1 LTYLE
6 ALILGLVQGLA
17 EFLPISSS
25 GHLAILQNFFEID
38 GDKVLSFAVLL
49 HLGTL
54 FSVFFVYWSDI
65 VDLILELGRTI
76 KDVFTG
82 KGLRLDSSPMRRM
95 GAMIVVATI
104 PTGIIG
110 ILFNETFSAMYLSL
124 GWVALGLF
132 ITGFLLFGAEKR
144 NASIK
149 TTHKE
154 DGIKTT
160 HALLVGVFQGIAIWP
175 GISRSGSTL
184 VGGLLTGL
192 DRNVAIKFAFLISI
206 PSILGSV
213 VLEAPAAFQE
223 GMSITL
229 LGPVIVGVLVAALS
243 GILAIKTMLRVVAGK
258 NLHIFSYYVW
268 ALALTLLIYILV
280 I

>member
-1 LTYLE
+1 MTYFE

-25 GHLAILQNFFEID
+25 GHLAILENFFEID
-38 GDKVLSFAVLL
+38 VDKVLPFAVLL

-54 FSVFFVYWSDI
+54 CSVFFVYWKDI
-65 VDLILELGRTI
+65 VELIQELGKTI
-76 KDVFTG
+76 LDLVKG

-95 GAMIVVATI
+95 GAMIIVATI

-110 ILFNETFSAMYLSL
+110 ILFNDIFTAMYLSL
-124 GWVALGLF
+124 AWVALGLF

-144 NASIK
+144 SRHRKIS
-149 TTHKE
+149 HGE
-154 DGIKTT
+154 EGIKVS

-184 VGGLLTGL
+184 VGGLLSGL
-192 DRNVAIKFAFLISI
+192 DRNLAIKFAFLISI

-213 VLEAPAAFQE
+213 VLEAPSAFQE
-223 GMSITL
+223 GMSMSLIGPVL
-229 LGPVIVGVLVAALS
+229 LGVFVAALS
-243 GILAIKTMLRVVAGK
+243 GILAIKTMLKVVAGK
-258 NLHIFSYYVW
+258 KLYIFSYYVW
-268 ALALTLLIYILV
+268 AVAIALSIFLLID
-280 I
+280 

>member
-1 LTYLE
+1 MTYIE
-6 ALILGLVQGLA
+6 ALILGLLQGLA

-25 GHLAILQNFFEID
+25 GHLAIMEYFFQID
-38 GDKVLSFAVLL
+38 PEKVLPFAVLL

-54 FSVFFVYWSDI
+54 FSVFFVYWKDI
-65 VDLILELGRTI
+65 VELVIELGKTI
-76 KDVFTG
+76 SDLFTG
-82 KGLRLDSSPMRRM
+82 KGLRLDSSPIRRM

-110 ILFNETFSAMYLSL
+110 VLFNDNFSAMYLSL
-124 GWVALGLF
+124 GWVAFGLI
-132 ITGFLLFGAEKR
+132 ITGFLLFAAEKR
-144 NASIK
+144 SSHEK
-149 TTHKE
+149 VTHKE
-154 DGIKTT
+154 EGIKVS

-184 VGGLLTGL
+184 VGGLLTGIE
-192 DRNVAIKFAFLISI
+192 RNVAIKFAFLISI

-213 VLEAPAAFQE
+213 VLEAPSAFHE
-223 GMSITL
+223 GMSASL
-229 LGPVIVGVLVAALS
+229 VGPVILGVIVAAVS

-258 NLHIFSYYVW
+258 KLYFFSFYVW
-268 ALALTLLIYILV
+268 ALAIALIVYLFI

>member
-1 LTYLE
+1 MTYFE
-6 ALILGLVQGLA
+6 ALILGLIQGLA

-65 VDLILELGRTI
+65 VDLVLELGRTI

-82 KGLRLDSSPMRRM
+82 KGLRLDSSPIRRM
-95 GAMIVVATI
+95 GAMIIVATI

-124 GWVALGLF
+124 AWVALGLF

-149 TTHKE
+149 STHEE
-154 DGIKTT
+154 DGIKVT

-223 GMSITL
+223 GMSVSLI
-229 LGPVIVGVLVAALS
+229 GPIIVGVLVAALS
-243 GILAIKTMLRVVAGK
+243 GILAIKTMLKIVAGK

-268 ALALTLLIYILV
+268 AIALALLIYLIV

>member
-1 LTYLE
+1 MTYFE
-6 ALILGLVQGLA
+6 AFILGLVQGLA

-25 GHLAILQNFFEID
+25 GHLAILQNFFGID

-54 FSVFFVYWSDI
+54 ISVFFVYWKDI
-65 VDLILELGRTI
+65 VELVIELGKTI
-76 KDVFTG
+76 SDVFTG
-82 KGLRLDSSPMRRM
+82 KGLSLDSSPVRRM
-95 GAMIVVATI
+95 GAMIIVATI

-110 ILFNETFSAMYLSL
+110 ILFNETFTAMYLSL
-124 GWVALGLF
+124 TWVALGLV

-144 NASIK
+144 NDSIK
-149 TTHKE
+149 ATHGE
-154 DGIKTT
+154 EGIKTS

-184 VGGLLTGL
+184 VGGLLSGL
-192 DRNVAIKFAFLISI
+192 ERNVAIKFAFLISI

-223 GMSITL
+223 GMSMSL
-229 LGPVIVGVLVAALS
+229 VGPVILGVLVAAVS
-243 GILAIKTMLRVVAGK
+243 GVLAIKTMLKVVAGK
-258 NLHIFSYYVW
+258 KLYFFSFYVW
-268 ALALTLLIYILV
+268 AVALALIIYLV
-280 I
+280 VI